1 MDLKLVR
8 WIDIYIGIPL
18 AYLLFFINRLSFNR
32 RSPPHQLRSSIGQN
46 FNWCGG
52 KILLIK
58 FWGIGNLV
66 MLLPA
71 AKGLRAAY
79 PKAGIDLL
87 TLLTNKE
94 VGQNTALFDN
104 LYTIDNSAL
113 LKFIISALKAFRVL
127 SAQDYD
133 LVIDFEQFA
142 RFSALFSNLI
152 AKSETIG
159 FHTTGQHRHLLFT
172 QPVRYNNHIHMT
184 ESFYSLA
191 AKAGAA
197 LPDKI
202 QPVSV
207 ADVQASVKKGE
218 EILRGWGIRKD
229 KGRVIIFHIGTSE
242 NFSLRRWPSEHFA
255 QLADRLIDS
264 FGVKIIFTGLAD
276 EAALV
281 KRCINY
287 IKHRENISDVSGKL
301 TVSGFIALMVASN
314 LLVSADTAPVH
325 IASSL
330 SIPVVGL
337 YGPNTPLLYGPWS
350 GKSISFYKKLTCSPC
365 ITNYNA
371 KLNKCRHPDGQGA
384 CMRQI
389 SVDEVFLGIK
399 ENYETLIK
407 AI

>member
-18 AYLLFFINRLSFNR
+18 AYLLFFINRLSFKR
-32 RSPPHQLRSSIGQN
+32 RPRQRQYQ
-46 FNWCGG
+46 

-79 PKAGIDLL
+79 PKAKIDLL

-94 VGQNTALFDN
+94 LGQNTGLFDN
-104 LYTIDNSAL
+104 IYTIDNSAL
-113 LKFIISALKAFRVL
+113 PTFIMSALQVFRAL

-142 RFSALFSNLI
+142 RFSALFSHLI
-152 AKSETIG
+152 AKGESIG
-159 FHTTGQHRHLLFT
+159 FHTTAQHRHFLFT
-172 QPVRYNNHIHMT
+172 QAVRYNNHIHMT
-184 ESFYSLA
+184 RSFYSLA

-202 QPVSV
+202 EPVPV
-207 ADVQASVKKGE
+207 ADIQASLKKGD
-218 EILRGWGIRKD
+218 EILKGLGIGREQ
-229 KGRVIIFHIGTSE
+229 GRVIIFHIGTSE
-242 NFSLRRWPSEHFA
+242 NFSLRRWPLPHFSR
-255 QLADRLIDS
+255 LADRLIDS
-264 FGVKIIFTGLAD
+264 FKVKIIFTGLPD

-281 KRCINY
+281 KKCMNY
-287 IKHRENISDVSGKL
+287 IKHKENIFDVSAKL
-301 TVSGFIALMVASN
+301 SITEFISLLAVSD
-314 LLVSADTAPVH
+314 LLISADTAPVH

-350 GKSISFYKKLTCSPC
+350 DKSLAFYKEFNCSPC

-384 CMRQI
+384 CMAGI
-389 SVDEVFLGIK
+389 GVEEV
-399 ENYETLIK
+399 YEALTKI
-407 AI
+407 I